1 MVSRS
6 AAEYELYPGLSLAEV
21 TQEPTLTLPGGIDI
35 SRFSR
40 DERLLLQA
48 VINQSLQIE
57 EDTLRSLDISIDPNQ
72 DYIVFGLSDLHFGS
86 SATDLAALYTM
97 QQTILKIPNAR
108 IILLGDEIDG
118 RGKYATND
126 HRNDKVVRQVD
137 LFRAWL
143 RPLYD
148 AGKILCAVG
157 EYNGHNGWVVDTN
170 AVSWDFIF
178 GEEMDIPIVGNGETV
193 NLVDEEHDGTEVL
206 LKLAVAHTSG
216 KRSAVDPVH
225 GLRILAHR
233 SKADVAIAG
242 HTHESGIERETEYGP
257 DGKILKV
264 ALGNSGA
271 FKGSSRDP
279 KIPRDTFGQRLSMG
293 DVSPG
298 GSGTIYSVKLVDPQT
313 SSKSIEGY
321 PFIEPI
327 EGMWLHAAL
336 KLLDRAESL
345 GVIDELLEEL
355 RQPIVT
361 RSEKS
366 IKNKL
371 KFNLAGSQ
379 SVVGQTQKEKEAWE
393 EQQQANIDRLE
404 KHGIEIPK
412 GRAGKDWFNN
422 PYSPVYQDLEVRYHP
437 ANHPF
442 GIHLLSN
449 LRVGSKSFEQ
459 REKQFEDYLAQL
471 SNPWDLLLWLRGI
484 VDKDTG
490 GLKNRRDELDKVAAW
505 MNQNAGRNIALLADG
520 SLRTAAWKRMAKG
533 FSINGYVTPE
543 EMRKYGPIAPA
554 SYLSEMTGVQLIGNR
569 SSVTLRIGH
578 YSNEVIHKT
587 RTMDKLGRSGSSM
600 KPNFGLMRA
609 YESFSE
615 APALTV
621 GGHMQRSAF
630 SKKYDAN
637 NAYTHFPLFISPGW
651 WSEVDTLGKGNVM
664 VGGPPGYAA
673 VIVPFLDNFLQ
684 FGTQGYHEYKTLID
698 AMTLQLAAISDP
710 KFEKLLRGI

>member
-298 GSGTIYSVKLVDPQT
+298 GSGTIYSGKLVDPQT

-336 KLLDRAESL
+336 NLLDRAESL
-345 GVIDELLEEL
+345 GLTDELLEEL
-355 RQPIVT
+355 RQPIVN
-361 RSEKS
+361 RSGKS

-371 KFNLAGSQ
+371 KFNLPGSR
-379 SVVGQTQKEKEAWE
+379 SVVGQTKKEKEAWE
-393 EQQQANIDRLE
+393 AQQQANIDRLE

-459 REKQFEDYLAQL
+459 REKQFEDYLAEL

-490 GLKNRRDELDKVAAW
+490 GLKNRRDELDKIATW
-505 MNQNAGRNIALLADG
+505 MNQNTGRNIALLADG
-520 SLRTAAWKRMAKG
+520 SLRTAAWKRMARG

-587 RTMDKLGRSGSSM
+587 RAMDKLGRSGSSL

-609 YESFSE
+609 YESFPE

-673 VIVPFLDNFLQ
+673 VIVPFLDSFLQ
-684 FGTQGYHEYKTLID
+684 FGTQGYYEYKTLID